1 VNAIVLFGDVIR
13 SRRDAQAS
21 TAWLRTLVEELE
33 TAYPADQ
40 RLADFGFTQGD
51 ELQCLLAPAAD
62 PLQAVVRAWLHP
74 GRVPMRW
81 VAVHGSVDPGVGPAT
96 ERTGPAFIL
105 ARERLTDAAARRDR
119 LLMTTGAAE
128 TDALLDDL
136 APLLPELLGDLTAR
150 QRVVGRLILVE
161 GLRPSQAAERL
172 DVSRATI
179 SVAADRAHLRSIGRL
194 ADALGRLFATGLES
208 AVRAGTD
215 AVPGGTPVAEATG

>member
-13 SRRDAQAS
+13 SRRDSPAS

-33 TAYPADQ
+33 TAYPPDQ

-51 ELQCLLAPAAD
+51 ELQVLLAPGAD
-62 PLQAVVRAWLHP
+62 PLQAVVRSWLHP
-74 GRVPMRW
+74 SRVPMRW
-81 VAVHGSVDPGVGPAT
+81 VAVRGTVDPGHGPAT

-105 ARERLTDAAARRDR
+105 ARERITEAAARRDG
-119 LLMTTGAAE
+119 LLMTTGAAD

-136 APLLPELLGDLTAR
+136 APILPELLGDLTVR
-150 QRVVGRLILVE
+150 QRVIGRLILVE
-161 GLRPSQAAERL
+161 GLRPSAVADRL

-194 ADALGRLFATGLES
+194 ANALRRLFAAGFES
-208 AVRAGTD
+208 AAR
-215 AVPGGTPVAEATG
+215 PVTEAAE